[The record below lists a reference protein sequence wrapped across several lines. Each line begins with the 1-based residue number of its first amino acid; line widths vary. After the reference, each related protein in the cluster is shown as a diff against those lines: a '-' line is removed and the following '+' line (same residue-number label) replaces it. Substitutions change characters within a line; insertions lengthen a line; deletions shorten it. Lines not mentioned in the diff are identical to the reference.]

1 MNHWRN
7 KAVGR
12 ANIGLNILVVF
23 LFLTQGIYTLRSLRK
38 SYLHPNI
45 NSYYVPTSS
54 NIGVRYLSFILL
66 ASLLYL
72 TYVYVRQAYTKRD
85 LRKAFDLFLHTTI
98 VLVLSS
104 ELINWMELAH
114 STQSD
119 KLGLSILWGVYALF
133 LVGLGLW
140 KQQQHLRIA
149 GMVLFGITLIKLFF
163 YDIAHLNTIA
173 KTVVLVSLGI
183 LLLLISFLYNKY
195 RERV

>member
-1 MNHWRN
+1 MN
-7 KAVGR
+7 VLG
-12 ANIGLNILVVF
+12 II
-23 LFLTQGIYTLRSLRK
+23 LFLTQGIYTLRLLRN
-38 SYLHPNI
+38 SYLHPEI
-45 NSYYVPTSS
+45 DRFYVPTIS
-54 NIGVRYLSFILL
+54 NISVRYVGLVLL
-66 ASLLYL
+66 AALLYL
-72 TYVYVRQAYTKRD
+72 TYAYVRRAYTKRD

-119 KLGLSILWGVYALF
+119 KLGLSILWGVYAL
-133 LVGLGLW
+133 LMVGLGIW
-140 KQQQHLRIA
+140 KRQQHLRIA

-163 YDIAHLNTIA
+163 YDIAHLDTIS
-173 KTVVLVSLGI
+173 KTVVLVSLGV